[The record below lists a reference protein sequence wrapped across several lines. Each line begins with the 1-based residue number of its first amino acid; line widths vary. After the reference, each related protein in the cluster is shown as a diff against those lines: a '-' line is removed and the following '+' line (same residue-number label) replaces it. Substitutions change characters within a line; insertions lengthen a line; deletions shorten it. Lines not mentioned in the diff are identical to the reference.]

1 MTPEE
6 ERIPGM
12 GGCCG
17 IKSVTS
23 APGRISGPER
33 SLEISI
39 ATIQRAGAF
48 CMNEIL
54 VDRGIQV
61 VPGVG
66 VSLVAFIADRDLWR
80 KTR

>member
-1 MTPEE
+1 M
-6 ERIPGM
+6 
-12 GGCCG
+12 
-17 IKSVTS
+17 
-23 APGRISGPER
+23 
-33 SLEISI
+33 
-39 ATIQRAGAF
+39 IQRAGAF